1 MPATSTPTIISAS
14 RRPPGTGTSSTWS
27 GCSCSPAS
35 TCPGPAPPRGSGG
48 GRSIGMSCGRYPAT
62 SPLTTGLACR
72 CPRCGR
78 GPLYKGYLTIAERC
92 AVCGLDLGKADSGD
106 GPAVFLIFILGAVAV
121 GLAFV
126 LQFVLVLPEWL
137 TWTILV

>member
-1 MPATSTPTIISAS
+1 MSGAS
-14 RRPPGTGTSSTWS
+14 YPP
-27 GCSCSPAS
+27 
-35 TCPGPAPPRGSGG
+35 
-48 GRSIGMSCGRYPAT
+48 T

-126 LQFVLVLPEWL
+126 LQFVLELPEWL
-137 TWTILV
+137 TWTILVVVVLGGALLLLRPAKAIMVALQYKNRAGEFGS

>member
-1 MPATSTPTIISAS
+1 M
-14 RRPPGTGTSSTWS
+14 S
-27 GCSCSPAS
+27 GS
-35 TCPGPAPPRGSGG
+35 
-48 GRSIGMSCGRYPAT
+48 RYPAT

-78 GPLYKGYLTIAERC
+78 GALYKGYLTIAERC

-121 GLAFV
+121 GLAFI
-126 LQFVLVLPEWL
+126 LQFALELPAWL
-137 TWTILV
+137 TWTILVSVVLGGALLLLRPAKAIMVALQYKNRAGEFGE